1 MSNPIEMDGERLIES
16 EYRKSLGGQVIH
28 AMHVATYDFARQ
40 YCTDKTVLDLGC
52 GSGYGTARTAAWGSS
67 VIGVDV
73 SAAAV
78 AYARRHYQADNLTFE
93 QVSAGA
99 RLPFS
104 EQTFDTVL
112 SFQVIEH
119 VVDPVRYLEE
129 AKRVLR
135 PGGTLV
141 LVTPDR
147 RHRLLPGQRPWNRW
161 HLHEY
166 SQRSLV
172 TLVEQVFEVYA
183 VFGMGVSDE
192 MARIELGR
200 YRRTKWMAL
209 PVTLPYMPEALRRL
223 GLDLMHTLAGRL
235 SGEVPRESVEQVFDE
250 SHVRFSSGEPRSL
263 NVAVV
268 ARRAAR

>member
-1 MSNPIEMDGERLIES
+1 MKKPIEMDGERVIES

-28 AMHVATYDFARQ
+28 AMHLATYDFARP
-40 YCTDKTVLDLGC
+40 YCVAKSVLDLGC
-52 GSGYGTARTAAWGSS
+52 GSGYGTARIADGASDVT
-67 VIGVDV
+67 GVDV
-73 SAAAV
+73 SAGAV
-78 AYARRHYQADNLTFE
+78 AYANQRYQARNLSFQTIRAE
-93 QVSAGA
+93 A
-99 RLPFS
+99 RLPFYD
-104 EQTFDTVL
+104 QNFDTVL

-119 VVDPVRYLEE
+119 VRDARRYLEE

-135 PGGTLV
+135 PGGRLV

-147 RHRLLPGQRPWNRW
+147 RLRLLPGQRPWNRW

-172 TLVEQVFEVYA
+172 KLVEEVLEVEA

-200 YRRTKWMAL
+200 YRRTKWMTL
-209 PVTLPYMPEALRRL
+209 PVTLPFIPEKLRRK
-223 GLDLMHTLAGRL
+223 GLDLLHAVAGRL
-235 SGEVPRESVEQVFDE
+235 SRPVPSGSVEQVFDE
-250 SHVRFSSGEPRSL
+250 SQVRFSSRERRSL

-268 ARRAAR
+268 ARRVE